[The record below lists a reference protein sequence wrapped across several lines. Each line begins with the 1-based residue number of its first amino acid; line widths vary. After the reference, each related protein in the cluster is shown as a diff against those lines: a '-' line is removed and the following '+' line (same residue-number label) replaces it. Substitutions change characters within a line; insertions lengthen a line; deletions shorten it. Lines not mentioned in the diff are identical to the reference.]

1 MEDSIKQQAQ
11 RQFAKNAAKYVTSPG
26 HAAGEDLAYLISAS
40 GAEKHMDVLD
50 IATGGGHTANAL
62 APLVRSVI
70 AYDLT
75 EEMLAAAEAFITGN
89 GWTNVSFEKG
99 DAEKMPFSDAAFDI
113 VTCRIAAHHFPDVRA
128 FVHEAFRVVKPGG
141 RLLLIDN
148 TAPEKDEYDHFYN
161 DIEKKRDQSHFR
173 AWKKTEWLRFLET
186 AGFRMESAVC
196 FLKPFQFTVWCERAG
211 LTEEKAALLEKQMLD
226 APRDIQRFFS
236 VKKDQSGRIAGFT
249 GESACF
255 CALRPV

>member
-1 MEDSIKQQAQ
+1 M
-11 RQFAKNAAKYVTSPG
+11 
-26 HAAGEDLAYLISAS
+26 S
-40 GAEKHMDVLD
+40 GQNSFNPRRK
-50 IATGGGHTANAL
+50 
-62 APLVRSVI
+62 R
-70 AYDLT
+70 
-75 EEMLAAAEAFITGN
+75 
-89 GWTNVSFEKG
+89 GW
-99 DAEKMPFSDAAFDI
+99 
-113 VTCRIAAHHFPDVRA
+113 
-128 FVHEAFRVVKPGG
+128 
-141 RLLLIDN
+141 LLLIDN

-186 AGFRMESAVC
+186 AGFRIESAVC

-236 VKKDQSGRIAGFT
+236 VEKDQSGRIADFT

-255 CALRPV
+255 CAVRPV

>member
-26 HAAGEDLAYLISAS
+26 HTAGEDLAYLVSAS

-89 GWTNVSFEKG
+89 GRTNVSFGAMLKRCRFRCCFRYRHMQNRG
-99 DAEKMPFSDAAFDI
+99 ASFSR
-113 VTCRIAAHHFPDVRA
+113 C
-128 FVHEAFRVVKPGG
+128 
-141 RLLLIDN
+141 
-148 TAPEKDEYDHFYN
+148 
-161 DIEKKRDQSHFR
+161 QS
-173 AWKKTEWLRFLET
+173 LC
-186 AGFRMESAVC
+186 S
-196 FLKPFQFTVWCERAG
+196 
-211 LTEEKAALLEKQMLD
+211 
-226 APRDIQRFFS
+226 
-236 VKKDQSGRIAGFT
+236 
-249 GESACF
+249 
-255 CALRPV
+255 

>member
-26 HAAGEDLAYLISAS
+26 HAAGEDLAYLVSAS

-89 GWTNVSFEKG
+89 GWTNVSF
-99 DAEKMPFSDAAFDI
+99 
-113 VTCRIAAHHFPDVRA
+113 
-128 FVHEAFRVVKPGG
+128 
-141 RLLLIDN
+141 
-148 TAPEKDEYDHFYN
+148 
-161 DIEKKRDQSHFR
+161 
-173 AWKKTEWLRFLET
+173 
-186 AGFRMESAVC
+186 
-196 FLKPFQFTVWCERAG
+196 
-211 LTEEKAALLEKQMLD
+211 
-226 APRDIQRFFS
+226 
-236 VKKDQSGRIAGFT
+236 
-249 GESACF
+249 
-255 CALRPV
+255 